1 MRIPILSGWMEKRSI
16 NKWDEYLDYLIS
28 GGQAK
33 AGVLVTEKTAMNATA
48 VFACVRILAET
59 LASLPFPVYTRLKG
73 GGKRRAPEHPLYNIL
88 HDAPNPYMT
97 SFALR
102 ETLMGHLVTW
112 GNAYANI
119 KRDGRGQVVELWP
132 LRPDR
137 MKEVKW
143 NNGKLKYYYQIDDG
157 TVSEINASAILH
169 IAGLGFDGVM
179 GYSPI
184 RMAADAVG
192 LALAT
197 EEYGARFFGNGARP
211 GGILKHP
218 GRLKDDARTNLEK
231 SWKAT
236 HQGLNNQHRIA
247 ILEEGM
253 EYMTIGLPPEDS
265 QFLQTRKFQLQ
276 EIARIYRVPPHM
288 LADLE
293 RATFSNIEHSAIE
306 FVVHTV
312 RPWLVRWEQAIKQK
326 LFLPDE
332 REKYFAEF
340 LVDGLLRGD
349 TQSRF
354 DAYQKGFQVGGFSVN
369 EILELENRNPIGEE
383 GDKRF
388 VPMNMI
394 PLDMVGEFKP
404 KSGGEP
410 EPENNNRAI
419 EKRSAATN
427 RAILVS
433 RFEPMIRDAMARV
446 VSGEVADIKRAAK
459 KHFKERDSV
468 DFMGWLDE
476 YYKKMPER
484 VKRTMFPVFLTMA
497 EVLRDVTA
505 AEFSSEPV
513 KELDLPEYV
522 DGYAVK
528 HADNYSSASRG
539 QLNKI
544 IRESQEAGTD
554 PEALIIERLDAW
566 TENRAEKEAMYESVN
581 LAGVIAK
588 AVFVGYGITKL
599 RWVALGSKPC
609 PYCQELD
616 QKVVGVEQPFLGKS
630 DSLESEDG
638 RMNINKPT
646 FTPPLHLG
654 CVCQISPE

>member
-1 MRIPILSGWMEKRSI
+1 MEKRSL
-16 NKWDEYLDYLIS
+16 NKFDEYLDYLIS

-33 AGVLVTEKTAMNATA
+33 AGVMVTEKTAMNATA

-59 LASLPFPVYTRLKG
+59 LASLPFPVYTRLEG
-73 GGKRRAPEHPLYNIL
+73 GGKRRAPEHPLYNVL

-119 KRDGRGQVVELWP
+119 KRDGRGQVTELWP

-137 MKEVKW
+137 MREVKW
-143 NNGKLKYYYQIDDG
+143 DNGKLKYYYQIDDG
-157 TVSEINASAILH
+157 TISAINSSAVLH

-197 EEYGARFFGNGARP
+197 EEYGARFFGNGAKP

-218 GRLKDDARTNLEK
+218 NRLKDDARTNLQN
-231 SWKAT
+231 SWNKM
-236 HQGLNNQHRIA
+236 HQGLSNQHRIA

-253 EYMTIGLPPEDS
+253 DYVQIGLPPEDS

-293 RATFSNIEHSAIE
+293 RATFSNIEHQSID

-394 PLDMVGEFKP
+394 PLNMVGEFKP
-404 KSGGEP
+404 ESSGEP
-410 EPENNNRAI
+410 EPEPEVNKRAI
-419 EKRSAATN
+419 ERRSLVAATN
-427 RAILVS
+427 RALLVS
-433 RFEPMIRDAMARV
+433 RFEPMIRDAMTRV
-446 VSGEVADIKRAAK
+446 VSGEVADIKRGAK
-459 KHFKERDSV
+459 KHIKELDSV
-468 DFMGWLDE
+468 DFTIWLDE
-476 YYKKMPER
+476 YYKKMPDR
-484 VKRTMFPVFLTMA
+484 IKRTMFPVYLTMA
-497 EVLRDVTA
+497 EVLRDATT
-505 AEFSSEPV
+505 SELSGEPI
-513 KELDLPEYV
+513 KELNLPEYV

-528 HADNYSSASRG
+528 HADNYTSASQG

-554 PEALIIERLDAW
+554 PEELIIERLDAW
-566 TENRAEKEAMYESVN
+566 TEKRADKEAMYESVN
-581 LAGVIAK
+581 LANVIAK
-588 AVFVGYGITKL
+588 AVFVVYGITRL

-616 QKVVGVEQPFLGKS
+616 GKVVGIDQPFLGKG

-638 RMNINKPT
+638 RMSMYKPT
-646 FTPPLHLG
+646 LHAPLHLG